1 VQTVLFPRPF
11 VAGTPSPRIG
21 YHDDVLIVSAAGD
34 ILQNPAKDLHSPLL
48 LLQLHQ
54 SLLVA
59 SLLPRHLISIRFRR
73 TAMTQ
78 LSRTSV
84 QFKLCL
90 AWICWKRVL
99 GASKNS
105 LSPSPHESDSLTARG
120 NGRMEEASH
129 GAEGLFRC

>member
-1 VQTVLFPRPF
+1 VLDAEADRLCN
-11 VAGTPSPRIG
+11 AQRYERSASR
-21 YHDDVLIVSAAGD
+21 YVLIVSATGN
-34 ILQNPAKDLHSPLL
+34 ILQNPTENLHNPLL

-54 SLLVA
+54 PLLVP

-90 AWICWKRVL
+90 A
-99 GASKNS
+99 
-105 LSPSPHESDSLTARG
+105 
-120 NGRMEEASH
+120 
-129 GAEGLFRC
+129 